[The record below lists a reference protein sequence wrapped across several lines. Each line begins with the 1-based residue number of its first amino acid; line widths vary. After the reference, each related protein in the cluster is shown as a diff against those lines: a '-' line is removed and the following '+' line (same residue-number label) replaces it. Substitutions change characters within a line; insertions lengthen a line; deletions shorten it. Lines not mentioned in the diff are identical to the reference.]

1 MIPRPAHLRFKCNA
15 TPTKNTPN
23 QLHQSRRSHIR
34 GLWLIPF
41 CVFHWTI
48 ILVFLVVVIV
58 ILMRPM
64 LRSTGPSPNL
74 ESAIVWHM
82 LHECFTCVG
91 HQSMEF
97 QTPIYGVSGNDFFLH
112 RSELYD
118 MCCRV
123 SYKCQTLTRVEHH
136 DTPNHKGVCFI
147 D

>member
-97 QTPIYGVSGNDFFLH
+97 QTPIYGVSGNDFFYTGLSYTTCVVECH
-112 RSELYD
+112 TNVKHWH
-118 MCCRV
+118 V
-123 SYKCQTLTRVEHH
+123 SNTMTRLII
-136 DTPNHKGVCFI
+136 KVCVS
-147 D
+147 